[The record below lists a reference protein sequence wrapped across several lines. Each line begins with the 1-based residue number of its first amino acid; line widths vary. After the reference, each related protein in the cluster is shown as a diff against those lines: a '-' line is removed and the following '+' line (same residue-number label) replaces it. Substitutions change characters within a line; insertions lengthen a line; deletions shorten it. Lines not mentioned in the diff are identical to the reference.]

1 MNLEVIG
8 FCSIQNLS
16 IVLENNGINLIK
28 GPNGAGKSTF
38 LNAISWCIYGK
49 TLKNVKDVNTL
60 PSWQPKGYKGTMVK
74 LSFERQGSIHQIIR
88 CQNYSAKVEDAK
100 GANRLIYLID
110 GAQVKEK
117 SKPKIQELIE
127 KDLGSSFRL
136 FKNTITFG
144 QRLQRIAEE
153 SGPDK
158 KALFEEAFEI
168 GYITIAKNIA
178 TQMKREA
185 QTKYEQVHF
194 ELKSLVDSYEEVKKS
209 YSQIREN
216 EKNYKS
222 LFRQQVQKIE
232 NQIKLRHEKLVA
244 LEKRL
249 DENLLAK
256 SSKKLDQLKRELKV
270 LNRSELEL
278 NQKTSTYSSKK
289 GILAL
294 VQSTIDLMKE
304 KQYIKA
310 YSSLILLQA
319 QFIALEKIKESKS
332 SLREKVE
339 SLEEICSEQNDI
351 REDLTTIKGEITSL
365 IKEKGNL
372 RLEKISVLSPQY
384 KERREKIKK
393 ELKKNQEKY
402 ELQKKTLENLNW
414 VISDPL
420 SNSGMKTFIFDS
432 SLEALNDCL
441 YSYSTTIGFNIKF
454 TVDSQSTKRDFIT
467 LIEKD
472 GQILQY
478 EELSGGEQQLVNV
491 AMAFAL
497 HSITSATLGI
507 NLLFLD
513 ELFENLDKSNI
524 EIIMDLVKYIGNGKS
539 IYIITHQENFSVSG
553 TNTIKVKK
561 DKGITTIIP

>member
-8 FCSIQNLS
+8 FCSIQSLS
-16 IVLENNGINLIK
+16 IILESNGIHLIK

-60 PSWQPKGYKGTMVK
+60 PSWQPKEYKGTLVK
-74 LSFERQGSIHQIIR
+74 LSFEKQGSIHQIIR
-88 CQNYSAKVEDAK
+88 CQNYSGKVEEAK
-100 GANRLIYLID
+100 GASRLIYLID
-110 GAQVKEK
+110 GVQVKEK

-185 QTKYEQVHF
+185 QTKYEQVHYK
-194 ELKSLVDSYEEVKKS
+194 LKSLVDSYEEVKKS
-209 YSQIREN
+209 YTQIREN
-216 EKNYKS
+216 EKNYKK

-232 NQIKLRHEKLVA
+232 NQIKLRHEKLVS
-244 LEKRL
+244 LEKKL
-249 DENLLAK
+249 DKNLLTK
-256 SSKKLDQLKRELKV
+256 NSKKLDQLKRELKV
-270 LNRSELEL
+270 LNKSELEL

-310 YSSLILLQA
+310 YSSLILLQG

-332 SLREKVE
+332 SLREKIE

-384 KERREKIKK
+384 KERRTKIKK

-467 LIEKD
+467 IIEKD

-524 EIIMDLVKYIGNGKS
+524 EIVMDLVKYIGNGKS
-539 IYIITHQENFSVSG
+539 IYVITHQENFSVSG
-553 TNTIKVKK
+553 ANTIKVKK
-561 DKGITTIIP
+561 DNGITTIIP

>member
-310 YSSLILLQA
+310 YSSLILLQG

-384 KERREKIKK
+384 KERRKKIKK